1 MVSVAGANTSAP
13 PSPTMTGWVWGLAN
27 VVVVVAPDI
36 VGGDVA
42 WGRGVV
48 DVARRTGVGV
58 IASAPLPPA
67 QLSQQLGIVPTH
79 AEPPLGA
86 VHLAALGFT
95 THFVLPLA
103 VVRQQVTNPALP
115 QVDFLAHPRTEAR
128 QASRRLPF
136 CTAVLATLATQ

>member
-1 MVSVAGANTSAP
+1 MRLAGVNTSAP
-13 PSPTMTGWVWGLAN
+13 PSPTMTVWVWGRGN

-36 VGGDVA
+36 V
-42 WGRGVV
+42 VV
-48 DVARRTGVGV
+48 DVARGRVVVDVMRGTVMV
-58 IASAPLPPA
+58 VVVAAQPPAA
-67 QLSQQLGIVPTH
+67 QLSQQLCIVPTH

-115 QVDFLAHPRTEAR
+115 QVDFLAHPSTEAR
-128 QASRRLPF
+128 HAFGRLPLS
-136 CTAVLATLATQ
+136 AAALATRATQ